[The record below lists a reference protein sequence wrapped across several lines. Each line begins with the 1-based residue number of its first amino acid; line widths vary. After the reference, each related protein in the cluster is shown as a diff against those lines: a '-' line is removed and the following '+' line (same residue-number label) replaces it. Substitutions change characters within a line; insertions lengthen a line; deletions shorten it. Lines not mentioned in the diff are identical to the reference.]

1 MTAYNFSQILPAS
14 SYPPKWESGQ
24 LYCVDFEYDVSSGS
38 ALANADTITTPSGAL
53 SGDGIRIVDVEVSH
67 PELDSNATPTGTYDV
82 GDSGAAARFIDG
94 AVMGVNGVT
103 TAGYLVYN
111 RINIA
116 QALTSGVVSAG
127 SGYLYAQGT
136 DPQLILTV
144 ASAVATGVASGII
157 RMRVWFYCTGEE

>member
-1 MTAYNFSQILPAS
+1 MADYNFSQILPYS
-14 SYPPKWESGQ
+14 SYPPKWDAGQ
-24 LYCVDFEYDVSSGS
+24 LYCIDFEYDVSDGS
-38 ALANADTITTPSGAL
+38 ALANTDTITTPSGAL
-53 SGDGIRIVDVEVSH
+53 PDEGIRIVDVELSH

-82 GDSGAAARFIDG
+82 GDSDDVNRFLDG
-94 AVMGVNGVT
+94 AVMGVNGIT
-103 TAGYLVYN
+103 TAGYLVRN
-111 RINIA
+111 CINVE
-116 QALTSGVVSAG
+116 QTLTSGVVSAG